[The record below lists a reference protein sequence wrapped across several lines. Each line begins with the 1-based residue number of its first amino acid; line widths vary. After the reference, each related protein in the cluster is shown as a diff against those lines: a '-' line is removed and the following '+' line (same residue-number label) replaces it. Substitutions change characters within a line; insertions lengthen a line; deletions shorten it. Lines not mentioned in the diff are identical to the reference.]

1 MDKDLKDRL
10 NNAIVL
16 SQTMGETGNANLI
29 GDALYCIMDLE
40 HQLEET
46 KKEVDELMGKI
57 LRLRLNKG

>member
-40 HQLEET
+40 HQLKEAE
-46 KKEVDELMGKI
+46 KEVDELMGKI